1 LSAVTVFFL
10 VNPLKIKAKQHLGKR
25 PILPE
30 ASFPG
35 KQNRASQRPFPT
47 LRTTVRSLKES
58 AKV

>member
-25 PILPE
+25 LILPE
-30 ASFPG
+30 APFPG
-35 KQNRASQRPFPT
+35 KQNRASQR
-47 LRTTVRSLKES
+47 LLEASWATVRSLKES